1 MAFEATAPEPPKK
14 GPSIIIQGAVLLV
27 LSLAAAGGGWF
38 AGMQLRASDAP
49 AEPQSTAPV
58 KVQVEPMAGTG
69 EAGADGHGGGA
80 EEAKGS
86 ADAPGEEVARDE
98 EGNIILIP
106 RLVPL
111 EPVTTNLAAP
121 RDVWVRM
128 ELAIVFTAPP
138 APEMLRAIHDD
149 IMAYMRTVTLQQVN
163 GASGF
168 RHLKTD
174 LEERARIRSDGLAT
188 ELLIRTL
195 LFE

>member
-1 MAFEATAPEPPKK
+1 MATDGTETTQKK
-14 GPSIIIQGAVLLV
+14 GPSTVVQAVVLLV
-27 LSLAAAGGGWF
+27 LTIAAAGGGWF
-38 AGMQLRASDAP
+38 SGLRLHSDEGSADLT
-49 AEPQSTAPV
+49 ETM
-58 KVQVEPMAGTG
+58 KIQVDPLPGSVE
-69 EAGADGHGGGA
+69 A
-80 EEAKGS
+80 EEAARAS
-86 ADAPGEEVARDE
+86 ASGAQGGEDGVARDE
-98 EGNIILIP
+98 NGNIMLIP

-121 RDVWVRM
+121 RDIWVRM

-138 APEMLRAIHDD
+138 PPQMVRAIHED
-149 IMAYMRTVTLQQVN
+149 ILAYMRTVTLQQVQ

-188 ELLIRTL
+188 QLMIRTL

>member
-1 MAFEATAPEPPKK
+1 MAADTTESTQK
-14 GPSIIIQGAVLLV
+14 GPSTVIQAVVLLV
-27 LSLAAAGGGWF
+27 LTIVAAGGGWLS
-38 AGMQLRASDAP
+38 GLRLHSDEGGDALT
-49 AEPQSTAPV
+49 ETM
-58 KVQVEPMAGTG
+58 KIQVDPLPGSVE
-69 EAGADGHGGGA
+69 A
-80 EEAKGS
+80 EEAARASASGS
-86 ADAPGEEVARDE
+86 QSGQDGVARDE
-98 EGNIILIP
+98 NGNIMLIP

-121 RDVWVRM
+121 RDIWVRM

-138 APEMLRAIHDD
+138 PPQLVRTIHED
-149 IMAYMRTVTLQQVN
+149 ILAYMRTVTLQQVQ

-188 ELLIRTL
+188 QLMIRTL